1 MWGTDGLRNA
11 LAGMSPGRRRLLA
24 VGGLGAIVVGAATW
38 FETKTVS
45 SSAVVDRARAV
56 SEVLLDGDTRNLT
69 IGGLAGQIDKL
80 EEEYKDL
87 SDKVAQTQ
95 SSTAAG
101 ILAIQGKLDQQPSA
115 AAPGTDTVARSE
127 IEALDKRVAAAS
139 RAAGAD
145 GQSAAAAPLA
155 IASVYG
161 PQAPMPP
168 PVANGDV
175 TPSGA
180 PSALSDDTVTM
191 HYFTAKET
199 DPASVPAKPVLQ
211 EYQIPAGSI
220 LSGTL
225 VTGLDAPT
233 SDASRR
239 DPIPLLLRI
248 KDLAIL
254 PNRFRADVRECFVL
268 LSAYGDL
275 SSERAYARGE
285 QISCVANDGTTIEDR
300 LEGFASDETGK
311 NGIVGRVVS
320 KQGAF
325 IARALTV
332 SMMQGVAQAFSAAN
346 ASSPVSVGET
356 SADSLELVK
365 SNSQSGVSNGIGL
378 GMEKIADFYLQQ
390 ATDMFPV
397 IEVSAGRQIDV
408 ILTEGVKMALPNQN
422 FSE

>member
-1 MWGTDGLRNA
+1 MFSSQA
-11 LAGMSPGRRRLLA
+11 LSKMFQGMPPGRKRWIAISSLVA
-24 VGGLGAIVVGAATW
+24 VIVGCAAW
-38 FETKTVS
+38 FETKTNS
-45 SSAVVDRARAV
+45 SNVAVDRAKVV

-80 EEEYKDL
+80 EDEYKDL

-95 SSTAAG
+95 SNTAAG
-101 ILAIQGKLDQQPSA
+101 ILAIQGKLDQTPSA
-115 AAPGTDTVARSE
+115 AAGTDPVARSE
-127 IEALDKRVAAAS
+127 IEALDKRVAAAGS
-139 RAAGAD
+139 DAGAE
-145 GQSAAAAPLA
+145 GQSTAAAPLT
-155 IASVYG
+155 IGSVYG
-161 PQAPMPP
+161 PQASVPAP
-168 PVANGDV
+168 AADV
-175 TPSGA
+175 DGTAAASA
-180 PSALSDDTVTM
+180 PDAATVTM
-191 HYFTAKET
+191 HYFTGKDT

-211 EYQIPAGSI
+211 EYEIPAGSI

-346 ASSPVSVGET
+346 ATSPVSVGET
-356 SADSLELVK
+356 SADSLALIK
-365 SNSQSGVSNGIGL
+365 TNSESGVSNGIGL

-422 FSE
+422 PSE

>member
-1 MWGTDGLRNA
+1 MSTTHALRQ
-11 LAGMSPGRRRLLA
+11 MFQKMPPGRRRLLA
-24 VGGLGAIVVGAATW
+24 VCGLAAVIVGIAVW
-38 FETKTVS
+38 FENRTSLST
-45 SSAVVDRARAV
+45 AAVDRAKAV
-56 SEVLLDGDTRNLT
+56 SDVLLDGDTRNLT

-80 EEEYKDL
+80 EGEYKTL

-95 SSTAAG
+95 ASTASG
-101 ILAIQGKLDQQPSA
+101 ILAIQGKLAQVPSPA
-115 AAPGTDTVARSE
+115 AGTDQVARSE
-127 IEALDKRVAAAS
+127 IEALDKRVAAAGGN
-139 RAAGAD
+139 AGAG
-145 GQSAAAAPLA
+145 GQSTAAAPLT
-155 IASVYG
+155 IGSVYG
-161 PQAPMPP
+161 PQASV
-168 PVANGDV
+168 PVQTVEDDRAAG
-175 TPSGA
+175 TTA
-180 PSALSDDTVTM
+180 PDSDETVTM
-191 HYFTAKET
+191 HYLTGKGADPVPTA
-199 DPASVPAKPVLQ
+199 AKPVLQ
-211 EYQIPAGSI
+211 EYEIPAGSI

-285 QISCVANDGTTIEDR
+285 QISCVADDGTTIEDR
-300 LEGFASDETGK
+300 LQGFASDETGK

-346 ASSPVSVGET
+346 ATSPVSVGET
-356 SADSLELVK
+356 STNSLALIK
-365 SNSQSGVSNGIGL
+365 TNSESGVSNGIGM

-397 IEVSAGRQIDV
+397 IEVSAGRPIDV

-422 FSE
+422 PSE